1 MAELIRGLPVPLF
14 DRLSPV
20 VPAYGFSSRIL
31 TPQQLQESVARE
43 LARLLNTRSSRTVSE
58 FMGCLGTTLDY
69 GLPDVG
75 HLSPHSRPDLDLLES
90 VVRKAIGF
98 FEPRLS
104 SVSVHASFDPKLG
117 GRPLILIGGIVTI
130 GLKPRQLNFELQID
144 APLKKNAK
152 VN

>member
-1 MAELIRGLPVPLF
+1 MAELVRGLPVPLF

-20 VPAYGFSSRIL
+20 ELSSGSSARLL
-31 TPQQLQESVARE
+31 TPEQLQVSVARE
-43 LARLLNTRSSRTVSE
+43 LARLLNTRSARSVPE
-58 FMGCLGTTLDY
+58 FLVFPGTTLDY

-75 HLSPHSRPDLDLLES
+75 YLSPHSRPDLDLLES
-90 VVRKAIGF
+90 AVKRAIEL

-104 SVSVHASFDPKLG
+104 SVTVHASFNPKIG
-117 GRPLILIGGIVTI
+117 GSPIILIGGVVTI

-144 APLKKNAK
+144 APLQKSAK